1 MKKLPIGIQNIQEI
15 IEEGYVYIDKTSFAH
30 HLITTGKHYFL
41 SRPRRFGKSLFLD
54 TLAEIFKGNKDLF
67 KTYAIYQTDYDWKP
81 YPVLSLSFSR
91 IPCRTDEKL
100 EQGLQRALKR
110 IAKQHALAV
119 DIHSAQEGLDAL
131 VSELV
136 DKYDRQVV
144 ILIDEYDK
152 PITANLKHL
161 EVANANRE
169 LLRDFFGTLK
179 DLDHAIKFT
188 FITGISR
195 FSKVSLF
202 SEANHLKDVTMHP
215 DYAAIAGYTED
226 ELSQAFEEH
235 IQAITRGR
243 GVPENEI
250 LAEIKAWYNGYRFSR
265 AATCVYNPFSTLNY
279 MDEKEPKG
287 YWFASG
293 TPKFLIHEL
302 QKQPQVATEF
312 SGINIP
318 ETQLSDSRS
327 PEDLDLPALMF
338 QTGYLTIK
346 DWAWDATL
354 EETVFSLD
362 FPNKEVYKAFFQ
374 SLLREFGKVAP
385 QEISSMALQLR
396 AAMEALDMSA
406 VVQTLNIQLAK
417 IPYDAFQHAKEG
429 FYQAMLLLCF
439 EISGLK
445 TFGEVHTNLGRIDLV
460 VQLPKHTFIF
470 ELKVDKKVA
479 VALDQLH
486 NKRYQECY
494 LKDGKE
500 IVAAALC
507 LSTKDHNIS
516 AWQA

>member
-1 MKKLPIGIQNIQEI
+1 IN
-15 IEEGYVYIDKTSFAH
+15 
-30 HLITTGKHYFL
+30 
-41 SRPRRFGKSLFLD
+41 
-54 TLAEIFKGNKDLF
+54 
-67 KTYAIYQTDYDWKP
+67 
-81 YPVLSLSFSR
+81 
-91 IPCRTDEKL
+91 
-100 EQGLQRALKR
+100 
-110 IAKQHALAV
+110 
-119 DIHSAQEGLDAL
+119 
-131 VSELV
+131 
-136 DKYDRQVV
+136 
-144 ILIDEYDK
+144 
-152 PITANLKHL
+152 ANLKRP

-179 DLDHAIKFT
+179 DLDHSIKFT

-202 SEANHLKDVTMHP
+202 SEANHLDDITMSP
-215 DYAAIAGYTED
+215 NYAAIAGYTEA
-226 ELSQAFEEH
+226 ELRQAFEEH
-235 IQAITRGR
+235 IQAFARGR
-243 GVPENEI
+243 GASEEEV
-250 LAEIKAWYNGYRFSR
+250 LTEIKEWYNGYRFSEGE
-265 AATCVYNPFSTLNY
+265 TYVYNPFSTLHY
-279 MDEKEPKG
+279 MKVQKPKG

-293 TPKFLIHEL
+293 TPNFLLHEL
-302 QKQPQVATEF
+302 QKQPQITTEL

-346 DWAWDATL
+346 SWAWDETL
-354 EETVFSLD
+354 SETIYHLD
-362 FPNKEVYKAFFQ
+362 FPNREVYKAFFQ
-374 SLLREFGKVAP
+374 SLIREFGKVAP
-385 QEISSMALQLR
+385 QEISSVALQLR
-396 AAMEALDMSA
+396 AAMEALDMTA

-486 NKRYQECY
+486 NKRYQERY

-500 IVAAALC
+500 IVAAAIC

-516 AWQA
+516 AWKAGHYTAEGELIRKLTGAAN